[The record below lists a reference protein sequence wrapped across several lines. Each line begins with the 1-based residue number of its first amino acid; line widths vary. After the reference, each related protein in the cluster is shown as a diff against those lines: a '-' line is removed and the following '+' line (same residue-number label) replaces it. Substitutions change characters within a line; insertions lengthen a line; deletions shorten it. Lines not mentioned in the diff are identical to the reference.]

1 MTFQIRAAVSAAA
14 LLLCF
19 APHGRAQAPASA
31 GLPAAA
37 VWNALSGS
45 GTDSAKF
52 AHAENVDIVRDR
64 AHITLVD
71 GTIQLLQPV
80 NGVVFGAVF
89 HGRGRLQME
98 PPNPI
103 EAQQL
108 RLFTRQD
115 RLDVAFSDATFSFTD
130 GLVDELSKQVKWQA
144 TGPASD
150 DLYGKRLKE
159 REDLGESSL
168 PRLLESIL
176 STDRGRTAYFLA
188 DLKTDKSWI
197 EVHDDSLQPEEIEV
211 GRWVDVGPLK
221 LFDTWMS
228 FPAGKRSAAEAWKDP
243 DAKEDFVIKSF
254 KIDAAVTSGAELH
267 ATAHLDLEP
276 RLAGGSVLLF
286 DLDSNM
292 RIDSIKDSG
301 NRALAFYQSQ
311 EKKDRF
317 QSYGDYVAVVL
328 PQPLAVGTP
337 LVLEFQYGGKRA
349 IRKAGT
355 GNYFCESSGWY
366 PDKPNSFSRRANFEL
381 TFHSP
386 KNAILAATGEKTSET
401 VDGGTRIT
409 TWKSEMPLTVAGFAY
424 GDYKLTTDKANA
436 TEIDIYANREPDDV
450 MAMVQ
455 RYFEEGPGAQE
466 AAVGSMSP
474 SMMAKTMGAEIANA
488 VRLFSAWYGP
498 FPYKHLSVTSLP
510 VSYTYGQGWPGL
522 LYLWSASF
530 LDSTQRNAIG
540 IKDQTRVSDFF
551 RAHETSHQWWGHRVG
566 WKSYHDQWL
575 SEGFAEFSGNL
586 YVQYRDSLKEQ
597 LSQWRKE
604 KETLRIPDHNSTQVR
619 ALGPIWMG
627 QRIRSSITEP
637 GAYQNLI
644 YSKGAYVLQ
653 MLRMQFMNPRD
664 PSGDADH
671 AFKGMMQD
679 YCKIFDNQPASTE
692 DFKAIVEKHMTK
704 SMDLDGNHTMDWF
717 FNEYVYGMGEAQY
730 VFHASTQLTPDGKQT
745 HITGTLT
752 RSGVADNWK
761 DAVPLYAHVGD
772 RTIKMGILAAIHP
785 TETIDVTVGGKVDRV
800 SVNDY
805 EDLLA
810 DVKQQ

>member
-1 MTFQIRAAVSAAA
+1 MTFRNRAAVSAAA
-14 LLLCF
+14 LLLCC
-19 APHGRAQAPASA
+19 APLSLAQAPGS
-31 GLPAAA
+31 GGSPATA
-37 VWNALSGS
+37 VWNALSGLA
-45 GTDSAKF
+45 TDPARF
-52 AHAENVDIVRDR
+52 AHAENVDILRDR
-64 AHITLVD
+64 AHFTLID

-80 NGVVFGAVF
+80 NGIVFGAVF

-98 PPNPI
+98 APNPI
-103 EAQQL
+103 EGQQL

-115 RLDVAFSDATFSFTD
+115 RLDVSFSDATFSFTD

-150 DLYGKRLKE
+150 DLYGKRVKE

-176 STDRGRTAYFLA
+176 STDRTRTAYFLA

-197 EVHDDSLQPEEIEV
+197 EVHDDAMQPEEIEV
-211 GRWVDVGPLK
+211 GRWVDVGTIK

-228 FPAGKRSAAEAWKDP
+228 FPTGKRTAVEAWKDP

-254 KIDAAVTSGAELH
+254 KIDAAVTSGAELR

-276 RLAGGSVLLF
+276 RLAGEGVLVF
-286 DLDSNM
+286 ELDSNM
-292 RIDSIKDSG
+292 RVDSIKDSR
-301 NRALAFYQSQ
+301 NHALAFYQSQ
-311 EKKDRF
+311 ERKDRF

-337 LVLEFQYGGKRA
+337 LELEFQYGGKRA

-386 KNAILAATGEKTSET
+386 KNAMLVATGEKTSET

-409 TWKSEMPLTVAGFAY
+409 TWKSEMPLAVAGFAY
-424 GDYKLTTDKANA
+424 GDYKLTTDKAND
-436 TEIDIYANREPDDV
+436 TEIDVYANREPDDV

-474 SMMAKTMGAEIANA
+474 SVMAKTMGAEIANA

-586 YVQYRDSLKEQ
+586 YVQYRDSMKEQ
-597 LSQWRKE
+597 LNQWRKE
-604 KETLRIPDHNSTQVR
+604 KETLRIPDRNGNQVR

-627 QRIRSSITEP
+627 ERIRSSITDP
-637 GAYQNLI
+637 GSYQNLI

-653 MLRMQFMNPRD
+653 MLRMQLMNQRD

-671 AFKGMMQD
+671 AFKSMMQD
-679 YCKIFDNQPASTE
+679 YCKTFDNQPASTE

-730 VFHASTQLTPDGKQT
+730 VFHATTQVTPDGKRT
-745 HITGTLT
+745 HISGTLT

-772 RTIKMGILAAIHP
+772 RTIKMGILTATHP
-785 TETIDVTVGGKVDRV
+785 TETIDVIVGGKIDRV
-800 SVNDY
+800 SINDY

-810 DVKQQ
+810 DVKQ